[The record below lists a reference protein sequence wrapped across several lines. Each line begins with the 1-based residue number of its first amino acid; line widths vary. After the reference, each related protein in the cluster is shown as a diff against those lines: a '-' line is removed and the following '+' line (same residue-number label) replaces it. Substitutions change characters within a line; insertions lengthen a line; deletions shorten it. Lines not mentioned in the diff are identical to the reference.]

1 MKQHK
6 MTDLGPAKKFFDLEI
21 NRLPDGNITLSQ
33 QDYIDTILTRFRME
47 DANPAFRHC
56 IIRLDAV
63 SDAADLEAN
72 LELYK
77 SI

>member
-33 QDYIDTILTRFRME
+33 QDYIDTILTRFR
-47 DANPAFRHC
+47 NPAFRYC

-72 LELYK
+72 LEL
-77 SI
+77 